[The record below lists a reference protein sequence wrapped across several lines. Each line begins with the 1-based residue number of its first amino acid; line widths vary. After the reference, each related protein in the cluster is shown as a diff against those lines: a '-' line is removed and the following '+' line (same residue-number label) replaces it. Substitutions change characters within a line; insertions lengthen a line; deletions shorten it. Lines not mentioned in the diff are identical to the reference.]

1 MTNTPITIV
10 GAGIA
15 GLTAAYTL
23 QNAGLTPRILEAS
36 SRIGGRV
43 DSLYSA
49 QGEVIADLGPTWIWP
64 PFQPIIARWLERL
77 HLPTFDQYD
86 QGDAVLDGFAPTPRR
101 QPVPGQ
107 YGMARIVGGP
117 QQLISALVKNLPDGS
132 IQTNTPVDAIHE
144 LDNGKLAVHTDTT
157 TLTTERVLLATPLRL
172 TAERLNLPDTLKPG
186 VTAALRAMP
195 TWMAAQARAVMTYDE
210 PFWRHQGL
218 SGRIASRQGPL
229 FECHDHTSAQGQASL
244 FGFVATAPEHRD
256 PEPLEQAILAQLER
270 CLGPKAA
277 QPIELRVRDWAKEPW
292 ICATADRTGP
302 PEHPAVGPD
311 LLRSGH
317 LNNRLWFCG
326 AESADQSPGLIEGAL
341 AAGEQAAEAAIAEHK
356 RTRL

>member
-1 MTNTPITIV
+1 MTDAPVTII

-23 QNAGLTPRILEAS
+23 QKAGITPQVLEAS
-36 SRIGGRV
+36 ARIGGRV
-43 DSLYSA
+43 DSLYSP

-77 HLPTFDQYD
+77 NLPTFDQYD
-86 QGDAVLDGFAPTPRR
+86 HGDAVLDGFAPTPRR
-101 QPVPGQ
+101 QAVPGQ

-117 QQLISALVKNLPDGS
+117 QQLISALVQGLPAES
-132 IQTNTPVDAIHE
+132 IQLNTPVDAIHE
-144 LDNGKLAVHTDTT
+144 HNDGTLAVHTDTA
-157 TLTTERVLLATPLRL
+157 TLTTQRVLLATPLRL
-172 TAERLNLPDTLKPG
+172 TAERLNLPDTLNPE
-186 VTAALRAMP
+186 VISALQAMP

-210 PFWRHQGL
+210 PFWRTQGL

-229 FECHDHTSAQGQASL
+229 FECHDHTNAQGQASL
-244 FGFVATAPEHRD
+244 FGFVATPPEHRD
-256 PEPLEQAILAQLER
+256 PEPLAQAILAQLER

-277 QPIELRVRDWAKEPW
+277 QPVELRVRDWAKDPW
-292 ICATADRTGP
+292 ICATADRTSP
-302 PEHPAVGPD
+302 PEHPAVGPE
-311 LLRSGH
+311 LLRNGH

-341 AAGEQAAEAAIAEHK
+341 AAGEHAAQAAIAEH
-356 RTRL
+356 RRVNQ